1 MLDNKNAAQL
11 RHVAG
16 AWWVGGIALCLFL
29 LMPASS
35 LKAATTGV
43 QPHIRSFSP
52 GKFIE
57 RGSGSLEIMIRGTN
71 FRSGIRAYVGNV
83 RATRVI
89 RYGTTSLKIT
99 VPRGTL
105 AEGRYSLVV
114 RNANGL
120 GERRKLAIR
129 IVAPHLA
136 TAGDIAV
143 CGSTHTADEATAT
156 LLDAFTGS
164 ILTLGDNAYPT
175 GHTND
180 FAQCYGPSWGRHLS
194 RTIPVLGN
202 HEYQTPNATGH
213 FSYFGS
219 RAGDP
224 TKGYFARTVGD
235 WRVVVINSN
244 CGEIGGCGT
253 DSAQGQWL
261 AAELRDNATRCT
273 IAAMH
278 HPRFS
283 TSLHGNNAFMD
294 DIWKILVANQV
305 DVVLAG
311 HDHNYQRFDPMDAAG
326 SEVSSGPRL
335 FVVGTGGADLYDFF
349 SSNSAIAVRDN
360 SSHGYLDMTLHPASY
375 SWKFMSVPGDTLADS
390 GTGNCN

>member
-1 MLDNKNAAQL
+1 MKRIWFVTLILAGVTILTSSSAPHRLSDE
-11 RHVAG
+11 VA
-16 AWWVGGIALCLFL
+16 
-29 LMPASS
+29 
-35 LKAATTGV
+35 AATLPL
-43 QPHIRSFSP
+43 QPHIRRFSP
-52 GKFIE
+52 GRFIE
-57 RGSGSLEIMIRGTN
+57 RGSGTIEILIRGTN
-71 FRSGIRAYVGNV
+71 FQSGIRAYVGNV
-83 RATRVI
+83 RASRVI
-89 RYGTTSLKIT
+89 RYGTTTLKIT
-99 VPRGTL
+99 VPRRAL

-136 TAGDIAV
+136 AAGDIAV

-156 LLDAFTGS
+156 LLDTFTGS

-175 GHTND
+175 GHAND
-180 FAQCYGPSWGRHLS
+180 FAQCYGPSWGRHRS
-194 RTIPVLGN
+194 RTIPVIGN
-202 HEYQTPNATGH
+202 HEYQTPNAAGH
-213 FSYFGS
+213 FSYFGT

-224 TKGYFARTVGD
+224 AKGYFAQTVGD

-253 DSAQGQWL
+253 DSPQGQWL
-261 AAELRDNATRCT
+261 AAELRDSATRCT

-283 TSLHGNNAFMD
+283 TSLHGDNAFMD

-311 HDHNYQRFDPMDAAG
+311 HDHNYQRFNPMDAAG
-326 SEVSSGPRL
+326 IEASGGSRL
-335 FVVGTGGADLYDFF
+335 FVVGTGGADLYNFF
-349 SSNSAIAVRDN
+349 STNAAMAMRDN
-360 SSHGYLDMTLHPASY
+360 SSHGYLDLTLHPSSY
-375 SWKFMSVPGDTLADS
+375 GWNFVAVPGDTFADS
-390 GTGNCN
+390 GTSSCH